1 MADTGKLFVVSAPSG
16 AGKTTLIKNVLT
28 RFENLSYSV
37 SHTTRAPRGNEQ
49 EGLDYF
55 FINIDE
61 FKKKIA
67 QNLWL
72 EWAKVHD
79 NFYGTSKGNIQN
91 SLEKGWSIILD
102 IDVQGAEQIMALDLD
117 LVSIFIMPPSF
128 EVLSQRL
135 EKRGTDLK
143 EVIARRLDN
152 AKYEITRKV
161 LFQYVVINDKLDRAI
176 EELCSIFKKEM
187 A

>member
-1 MADTGKLFVVSAPSG
+1 
-16 AGKTTLIKNVLT
+16 
-28 RFENLSYSV
+28 
-37 SHTTRAPRGNEQ
+37 
-49 EGLDYF
+49 
-55 FINIDE
+55 
-61 FKKKIA
+61 
-67 QNLWL
+67 
-72 EWAKVHD
+72 
-79 NFYGTSKGNIQN
+79 
-91 SLEKGWSIILD
+91 
-102 IDVQGAEQIMALDLD
+102 MALDLD

-152 AKYEITRKV
+152 AKYEITRKD